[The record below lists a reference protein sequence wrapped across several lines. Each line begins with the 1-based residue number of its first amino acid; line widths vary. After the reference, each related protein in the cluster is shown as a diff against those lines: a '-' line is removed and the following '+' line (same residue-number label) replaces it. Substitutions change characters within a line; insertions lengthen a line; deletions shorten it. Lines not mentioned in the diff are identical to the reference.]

1 MYATRSHITNVI
13 LLTHAIL
20 AQNLLK
26 QYTTYLRNVK
36 RFQSTGTYVN
46 NAVKDVK
53 DQNLR
58 YRLQADFII
67 TRRGGS
73 GQVSAAL
80 RRPFTP
86 LNLIMAT
93 SVSRTLPGFTSLY
106 IVLRYYGSFA
116 SASKSFGR

>member
-1 MYATRSHITNVI
+1 M
-13 LLTHAIL
+13 
-20 AQNLLK
+20 
-26 QYTTYLRNVK
+26 RNV
-36 RFQSTGTYVN
+36 RHFQGTRTYVN
-46 NAVKDVK
+46 SVIKDVK

-73 GQVSAAL
+73 GQVSAA
-80 RRPFTP
+80 PFTP
-86 LNLIMAT
+86 LNLIMGT

-116 SASKSFGR
+116 SASKSSGTILTANLLVRTIMYLQ